1 MEWKIYTELNES
13 RVKLDLNLPFF
24 QNYWWLRSA
33 CNDCYISCIG
43 YTTLY
48 GNVNYNY
55 NYFDNCLNCGIAP
68 TCTI

>member
-33 CNDCYISCIG
+33 CNDHYYAYSAVNFYGGVNNFHTQFNYDIS
-43 YTTLY
+43 
-48 GNVNYNY
+48 
-55 NYFDNCLNCGIAP
+55 P
-68 TCTI
+68 TCMI